1 MNLALRFRKMQMNM
15 AFINQSDGA
24 RKMIS
29 LVDDLPAVGHR
40 RLCYLSIATR
50 YCSPKPLRS
59 FIDVTRGQLR
69 NLHLD
74 PRIAIAVDHAELDGL
89 KRVYPAL
96 LCVYAVRARWFY
108 HTKGYCLATYD
119 GDDLAEGRLVVGR
132 HIA

>member
-40 RLCYLSIATR
+40 RLCYLSIAPR
-50 YCSPKPLRS
+50 YCSPKALRS
-59 FIDVTRGQLR
+59 FIDVTRGRLR
-69 NLHLD
+69 NLYLD
-74 PRIAIAVDHAELDGL
+74 PRIAIAVGHAELDGL

-96 LCVYAVRARWFY
+96 L
-108 HTKGYCLATYD
+108 
-119 GDDLAEGRLVVGR
+119 
-132 HIA
+132 